1 MTNRS
6 LAQYFSQTASLR
18 VKPRDKMNALLEC
31 QNTKEAVCAL
41 SPIEFYDLY
50 HGVGANDAL
59 ELLNYCSAE
68 QIQTCFD
75 LDIWRDDH
83 IEDGVLTN
91 WVENLLTIEED
102 EQFKEI
108 WDHVDPEV
116 MALYLHRNVHIYM
129 AENKDDDVEIP
140 EDESPNV
147 AQTPD
152 FTFWIAYPEDNARAE
167 VLHRLVD
174 RIYSVLGVD
183 KAWSYMEAMHWELEA
198 ELEETGY
205 HFRTERI
212 REYGFMPREEAFAIF
227 APCRIE
233 AEAEAMRSQSQADL
247 YVRAFD
253 MPSRLENAMEEF
265 RDARLEDAY
274 FTHILSLLGNPE
286 TIKIEILSLTQR
298 VATADGFQPHED
310 QGLRESLQLALAYV
324 NLGLEYVSKRDD
336 DVAVR
341 ILKSQPLS
349 RLFMIAHNVTLELRR
364 KAKIL
369 TVRGHL
375 SIIDDMPLSLLTN
388 AQRDCVEGLLESRPR
403 PALSA
408 MTPFTSMQDVAH
420 AAQTIADVALR
431 EVFFG
436 EAAHK
441 TKDDIAM
448 FAYTHEIY
456 GGVESVNFDNVAA
469 TWLLNKRMKQE
480 EPWRPVKLCEIPS
493 REAVLQAVSPES
505 VLSLYKSSLDET
517 TAASQAR
524 FAHQLTANILNGWPE
539 QEARPDPRLMTAL
552 VIENEEDA

>member
-1 MTNRS
+1 MHES
-6 LAQYFSQTASLR
+6 LALLFQTDTSLR

-83 IEDGVLTN
+83 IDDYVLTS
-91 WVENLLTIEED
+91 WIEQLLTIEED
-102 EQFKEI
+102 DQFKEI
-108 WDHVDPEV
+108 WNNIDPEV

-129 AENKDDDVEIP
+129 AENKDDEVEIP
-140 EDESPNV
+140 EGESPNV

-152 FTFWIAYPEDNARAE
+152 FTFWIAYPEDNTRAE
-167 VLHRLVD
+167 ILHKLVD
-174 RIYSVLGVD
+174 RLYAVLGID
-183 KAWSYMEAMHWELEA
+183 KAWSYMETMHWELEA

-212 REYGFMPREEAFAIF
+212 REYGFMPRDEAYAIY
-227 APCRIE
+227 APCRLE
-233 AEAEAMRSQSQADL
+233 AEAEAMRRESHTEL
-247 YVRAFD
+247 YVRHFD
-253 MPSRLENAMEEF
+253 MPSRVENAL
-265 RDARLEDAY
+265 LEYPKERVEQTFFA
-274 FTHILSLLGNPE
+274 HILDQVHNQASIKMALL
-286 TIKIEILSLTQR
+286 LLTQR

-310 QGLRESLQLALAYV
+310 QGLRESLALALAYV
-324 NLGLEYVSKRDD
+324 NLGLEYVSMCDD

-341 ILKSQPLS
+341 ILQTQPLS
-349 RLFMIAHNVTLELRR
+349 KLFMIAHNVTLELRR

-375 SIIDDMPLSLLTN
+375 SIIEDAHLSLLTD

-403 PALSA
+403 PAYSD
-408 MTPFTSMQDVAH
+408 MTPFASMKDVAH
-420 AAQTIADVALR
+420 AAQVIADVALR

-456 GGVESVNFDNVAA
+456 GGVEGVNFDNVAA
-469 TWLLNKRMKQE
+469 TWLVNKRMKLDD
-480 EPWRPVKLCEIPS
+480 PWRPIRLSEIPS

-505 VLSLYKSSLDET
+505 ILALYKSTLDET
-517 TAASQAR
+517 TSASQTR
-524 FAHQLTANILNGWPE
+524 FAHQLTSNILSCWPE
-539 QEARPDPRLMTAL
+539 NEKHPDPRLMTAL
-552 VIENEEDA
+552 VIENEEDV